1 MQNPRTGII
10 SSQLIEIIE
19 WTDTTNDTIIYKFP
33 VHNNQIKNNAQ
44 LIVRESQVA
53 IFLNEGQ
60 MGDVFY
66 PGRHLL
72 TTKNIPV
79 LSSLKGWKYGFES
92 PFKAD
97 VYFVNTKQF
106 AGFRWGTA
114 NPILMRDQ
122 ELGVVRL
129 RAFGNFAFRVTDAPK
144 FFWEIAGTN
153 LHVTTE
159 GAQTKLR
166 SLVVSIF
173 SDTLA
178 NARIPVLDLSTKYL
192 ELSRLTMDYARQSFG
207 DVGLMLSGFTVEN
220 ISLTEDV
227 EKHVDK
233 RSSMN
238 VVGDLDKYTK
248 FQMADSIPDA
258 MVNPGGMASMG
269 AGFALGAE
277 IAKALGGSLVSS
289 TSTITPVVVT
299 PKLSGTASPTSS
311 AIICANCNAN
321 LPTGAAFCSN
331 CGQKITPSFCMKCG
345 EAVTVGAKFCLKCG
359 GQL

>member
-1 MQNPRTGII
+1 MT
-10 SSQLIEIIE
+10 L
-19 WTDTTNDTIIYKFP
+19 
-33 VHNNQIKNNAQ
+33 
-44 LIVRESQVA
+44 
-53 IFLNEGQ
+53 
-60 MGDVFY
+60 
-66 PGRHLL
+66 
-72 TTKNIPV
+72 
-79 LSSLKGWKYGFES
+79 KYGFES

-97 VYFVNTKQF
+97 VYFVNTRQF

-129 RAFGNFAFRVTDAPK
+129 RAFGSFAFRVTDAPK

-153 LHVTTE
+153 PHVTTE
-159 GAQTKLR
+159 EAQAKLR

-192 ELSRLTMDYARQSFG
+192 ELSRITMDYARQSFG

-258 MVNPGGMASMG
+258 MANPGGMASMG

-289 TSTITPVVVT
+289 TPAAITPI
-299 PKLSGTASPTSS
+299 PSGSASPAS

-345 EAVTVGAKFCLKCG
+345 EAVMVGAKFCLKCG
-359 GQL
+359 EQL